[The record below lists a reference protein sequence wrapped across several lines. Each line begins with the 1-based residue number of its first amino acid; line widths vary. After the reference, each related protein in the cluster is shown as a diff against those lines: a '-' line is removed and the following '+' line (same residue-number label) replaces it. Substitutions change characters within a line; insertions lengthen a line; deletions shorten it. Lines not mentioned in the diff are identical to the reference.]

1 MAGAVVLASISIPV
15 DFRWGG
21 AAAGMQQKREQST
34 DSFMKPPP
42 QSKGWCS
49 TSFMQKQEVSRNFV
63 YFVLSRFQDYTPI
76 SEHNID
82 DDKSM
87 EHILVILI

>member
-1 MAGAVVLASISIPV
+1 
-15 DFRWGG
+15 
-21 AAAGMQQKREQST
+21 
-34 DSFMKPPP
+34 
-42 QSKGWCS
+42 
-49 TSFMQKQEVSRNFV
+49 MQKQEVSRNFV